1 MPRSGTFVHRGSVVA
16 SHLFVADNDILD
28 PDMLREKS
36 ESDNPIMSVLKEMVD
51 FEIMLNPLFV
61 LICISNILGKIK
73 ICFNGSLMY
82 FWNFQCIIQY
92 SSSKTIWCEFLNFN
106 VHPENQTLKVKS
118 NESVCQILIIISKYF
133 FIGFLAVY
141 VPYVYLPGMTLE
153 KGIDPGSTAFIIS
166 LIGVSNTVG
175 RVVIGA
181 LGPDHLISFRHSK
194 RTYVQN
200 SVMKI
205 FQPMT

>member
-1 MPRSGTFVHRGSVVA
+1 MA

-61 LICISNILGKIK
+61 LICISNIL
-73 ICFNGSLMY
+73 
-82 FWNFQCIIQY
+82 
-92 SSSKTIWCEFLNFN
+92 
-106 VHPENQTLKVKS
+106 
-118 NESVCQILIIISKYF
+118 
-133 FIGFLAVY
+133 GFLAVY

-194 RTYVQN
+194 RT
-200 SVMKI
+200 SV
-205 FQPMT
+205 

>member
-1 MPRSGTFVHRGSVVA
+1 
-16 SHLFVADNDILD
+16 
-28 PDMLREKS
+28 
-36 ESDNPIMSVLKEMVD
+36 
-51 FEIMLNPLFV
+51 MLNPLFV

-73 ICFNGSLMY
+73 ICFNGSFMY
-82 FWNFQCIIQY
+82 YWNFQCAIQY
-92 SSSKTIWCEFLNFN
+92 SSSKTIWYEFLNFN

-118 NESVCQILIIISKYF
+118 NEFVCQILIIIFKYF
-133 FIGFLAVY
+133 FLFSIGFLAVY

-181 LGPDHLISFRHSK
+181 LGPDHLISFRHFK
-194 RTYVQN
+194 RICVQN
-200 SVMKI
+200 SIMENFNQWQGSSVMLTVVKAI
-205 FQPMT
+205 LST